1 MATDRFFSRVTQD
14 IFRPFTG
21 RHRGIA
27 FEVTVDLYDRL
38 LGASAD
44 YDLVLNR
51 ERLTDIV
58 ATTIA
63 RNRDLIV
70 RLDPRTAEGEDE
82 ELDQSVDDRDYAR
95 KLIARLTHYGIIESY
110 SDTMHLAILWR
121 FTIEGKRIAKMFV
134 ETRRR
139 TSSGRQ
145 RSIRACRTA
154 LESFLREKNHEYLV
168 DAFEYST

>member
-1 MATDRFFSRVTQD
+1 MATERFFSRVKQD

-58 ATTIA
+58 ATAIA
-63 RNRDLIV
+63 GNRDLV
-70 RLDPRTAEGEDE
+70 VHTAELRAADAPSEDE
-82 ELDQSVDDRDYAR
+82 DLDQSIDDRDYAR
-95 KLIARLTHYGIIESY
+95 KLIVRLTHYGIIES
-110 SDTMHLAILWR
+110 
-121 FTIEGKRIAKMFV
+121 F
-134 ETRRR
+134 
-139 TSSGRQ
+139 
-145 RSIRACRTA
+145 
-154 LESFLREKNHEYLV
+154 
-168 DAFEYST
+168 

>member
-1 MATDRFFSRVTQD
+1 MATDRFFSRVAQD

-58 ATTIA
+58 ATAIA

-70 RLDPRTAEGEDE
+70 HAQEVHAADAAGEDE

-95 KLIARLTHYGIIESY
+95 KLITRLTRYGIIESF
-110 SDTMHLAILWR
+110 SDTTHLSVLWR
-121 FTIEGKRIAKMFV
+121 FTIEGKRIA
-134 ETRRR
+134 
-139 TSSGRQ
+139 
-145 RSIRACRTA
+145 
-154 LESFLREKNHEYLV
+154 
-168 DAFEYST
+168 

>member
-1 MATDRFFSRVTQD
+1 MATDRFFSRVPHD

-27 FEVTVDLYDRL
+27 FEVTVELYDRL

-58 ATTIA
+58 ATAIA
-63 RNRDLIV
+63 KNRDLIV
-70 RLDPRTAEGEDE
+70 HNVETREVEGEDE

-95 KLIARLTHYGIIESY
+95 KLISRLTHYGVIESF
-110 SDTMHLAILWR
+110 SDATHLSVLWR
-121 FTIEGKRIAKMFV
+121 FTMEGKRCQNVCRNTTADFK
-134 ETRRR
+134 
-139 TSSGRQ
+139 
-145 RSIRACRTA
+145 RTA
-154 LESFLREKNHEYLV
+154 AQHPGLPHGVGIIS
-168 DAFEYST
+168 AG